1 MARVFISDS
10 HKDEARKDRRT
21 AAREQT
27 HIPRSLFSRTR
38 TRTRTGLSRDRN
50 QLAKARTL
58 IAQCEYFCSVA
69 HAAAHAPSHR
79 SERTHHEPKSYPD
92 SSGCSASY

>member
-27 HIPRSLFSRTR
+27 HIPRSPL
-38 TRTRTGLSRDRN
+38 TRTGLSRDRN
-50 QLAKARTL
+50 EPAKARTL
-58 IAQCEYFCSVA
+58 IAPYEYFPSLAELQHPQTAV
-69 HAAAHAPSHR
+69 HAT
-79 SERTHHEPKSYPD
+79 RTHHEPKPHPE
-92 SSGCSASY
+92 SSGCSAPY